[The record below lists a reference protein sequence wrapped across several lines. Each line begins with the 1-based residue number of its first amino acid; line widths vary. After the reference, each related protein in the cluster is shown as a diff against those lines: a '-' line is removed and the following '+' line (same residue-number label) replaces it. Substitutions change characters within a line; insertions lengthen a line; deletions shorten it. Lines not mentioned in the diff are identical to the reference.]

1 MNYMVSKMILNK
13 LGDKNIKK
21 IILLFIIILLFQIN
35 NVCAMKILY
44 VDNDINYNNNKVTN
58 FTSISTGIHAA
69 SEGDT
74 IFIFPGTYVEN
85 IIIDKQLNIYG
96 VNVNG
101 EEPIVNGGGNGS
113 VFTLNADGILING
126 IEIINSGNKSNDA
139 GIKVKSNYNTIKYN
153 NFSNNNI
160 GILIISSNYNEI
172 NNNILIHNKKYGIA
186 ILGKETDIAI
196 KNIIENNTAFNN
208 SESGILLDFSN
219 YCNLTKNNVSNNKFG
234 IWLVSSKK
242 NNIIGNNILKN
253 YKSGIILYQTD
264 DNTIVGNNIIQ
275 NDYGIISIKNNTIY
289 LNNFINNNQ
298 NIFDAHSTNKWV
310 STEKILYE
318 YNNSKYSNYLGNY
331 YWDYFGFDFD
341 EDGIGSSPYIIN
353 SNQDGYPLVNPT
365 LKYII
370 PSITMI
376 FRPIPSIS
384 NTSVSIY
391 ISSNPSGANIY
402 IDGIYK
408 GETPKMISNVSI
420 GRHTLKLTKIFHKI
434 YSNNTIIYQNNN
446 PIQINLKPSSISHVN
461 TLTFILVSLFLIL
474 IIIYKKS

>member
-1 MNYMVSKMILNK
+1 MNFTYVKKMDRFSGISLKQN
-13 LGDKNIKK
+13 GNA
-21 IILLFIIILLFQIN
+21 IIDEGEKTKVLECHN
-35 NVCAMKILY
+35 T
-44 VDNDINYNNNKVTN
+44 NNK
-58 FTSISTGIHAA
+58 ICIW
-69 SEGDT
+69 
-74 IFIFPGTYVEN
+74 
-85 IIIDKQLNIYG
+85 L
-96 VNVNG
+96 
-101 EEPIVNGGGNGS
+101 
-113 VFTLNADGILING
+113 L
-126 IEIINSGNKSNDA
+126 
-139 GIKVKSNYNTIKYN
+139 
-153 NFSNNNI
+153 
-160 GILIISSNYNEI
+160 SS
-172 NNNILIHNKKYGIA
+172 KR
-186 ILGKETDIAI
+186 
-196 KNIIENNTAFNN
+196 NNT
-208 SESGILLDFSN
+208 
-219 YCNLTKNNVSNNKFG
+219 
-234 IWLVSSKK
+234 
-242 NNIIGNNILKN
+242 IGNNILKN
-253 YKSGIILYQTD
+253 YKGGIILYQTD

-298 NIFDAHSTNKWV
+298 NIFDSHSTNHWV
-310 STEKILYE
+310 STEKIVYE

-353 SNQDGYPLVNPT
+353 SNQDVYPLVNPT

-370 PSITMI
+370 PSITTI
-376 FRPIPSIS
+376 FPPIPSIS

-391 ISSNPSGANIY
+391 ILSNPSGANIS